1 MNISDFGN
9 TQSGKSR
16 LKKRRI
22 TGLIVIAVIILLG
35 AYLIG
40 ILTTDRPEYQMR
52 ATAIEENHILKER
65 IAELEAENEEL
76 KEQLNAIPTPE
87 PTENADTPRST
98 VAPTV
103 SE

>member
-16 LKKRRI
+16 LKKRRL

-65 IAELEAENEEL
+65 IAELEEEI
-76 KEQLNAIPTPE
+76 QILNDKLMWIIP
-87 PTENADTPRST
+87 SK
-98 VAPTV
+98 
-103 SE
+103 S

>member
-1 MNISDFGN
+1 
-9 TQSGKSR
+9 
-16 LKKRRI
+16 
-22 TGLIVIAVIILLG
+22 
-35 AYLIG
+35 
-40 ILTTDRPEYQMR
+40 MR

-76 KEQLNAIPTPE
+76 KAQLNAIPTPE